1 MNIFEKKAV
10 EKIWWYGLN
19 ILTTLLII
27 SLVNVNGPKGDSG
40 LPGRDGVDG
49 EGASTT
55 YPVTALS
62 YEQAPTGT
70 ARAAYAQSLV
80 QKGYIPL
87 GSVEDFSIFTT
98 SPDAETDVYAFGNLD
113 AYDNKKYVLTA
124 DIDFAD
130 VDTFINENF
139 ILPEAIA
146 NENRE
151 TAVFEGIFD
160 GAGYTIKNF
169 SSQRGEYD
177 SPVGFFPYTGYA
189 QIKNV
194 TFENVDVSAIVSYN
208 TSSGVVV
215 GAVYGPTLI
224 QNVNVT
230 NSTAYSEYSAG
241 GVVGRSEDHL
251 YLVNV
256 KTDNVLVG
264 GQENAGGMVGFF
276 EYEYDLFIQ
285 DSVSNS
291 TIDYSLIDEELTNYI
306 SEYRYGG
313 GLVGRVD
320 DADSIIIL
328 NSANLGD
335 VITNGAEVGGLIGFI
350 ADSQLTVVANSF
362 NSGFVQTYGAE
373 AGGLI
378 GDNNSESPFF
388 IQNSFNAGQ
397 IVSAGGSVGGLIGE
411 VGYLD
416 EYEYVQYAPVYITNS
431 YNAGHISTFEYSDEK
446 GGLIGQIYSNRRVVI
461 SNSFN
466 VGTFSLSITSHDAD
480 YPAFAD
486 NGAIVGDTAGIV
498 TLVNVG
504 FYVDEANPTAY
515 LNYALDRTLA
525 TGVTRFTSLDSFTT
539 ANFEYNSTWN
549 FNAIWTFNSTG
560 YAFPVLRNLPTFTV
574 DSIQSFA
581 PVIATA
587 ELYNTFDLYD
597 DELEASVIVIDDFW
611 VEFGDVETPEIDLD
625 VKIYATLGET
635 DNLET
640 IMDGE
645 IVQVINEAFFESF
658 YNENEPI
665 VYLPTLGDGTYAFYI
680 VVVDSDDLTA
690 YELLGTYDFVGV
702 SANQAPVPGM
712 LGDLFTGFNGFD
724 INTVFVSFVDA
735 EDPDTEADELVYGFV
750 LAVTGFDFDSWD
762 FDESANGILFTYEG
776 LQRGG
781 INYLDVTSAGLQ
793 YNTNY
798 DVTVFVFDGDNM
810 VRYEIDTIS
819 IVD

>member
-1 MNIFEKKAV
+1 
-10 EKIWWYGLN
+10 
-19 ILTTLLII
+19 
-27 SLVNVNGPKGDSG
+27 
-40 LPGRDGVDG
+40 
-49 EGASTT
+49 
-55 YPVTALS
+55 
-62 YEQAPTGT
+62 
-70 ARAAYAQSLV
+70 
-80 QKGYIPL
+80 
-87 GSVEDFSIFTT
+87 
-98 SPDAETDVYAFGNLD
+98 
-113 AYDNKKYVLTA
+113 
-124 DIDFAD
+124 
-130 VDTFINENF
+130 
-139 ILPEAIA
+139 
-146 NENRE
+146 
-151 TAVFEGIFD
+151 
-160 GAGYTIKNF
+160 
-169 SSQRGEYD
+169 
-177 SPVGFFPYTGYA
+177 
-189 QIKNV
+189 
-194 TFENVDVSAIVSYN
+194 
-208 TSSGVVV
+208 
-215 GAVYGPTLI
+215 
-224 QNVNVT
+224 VNVT

-276 EYEYDLFIQ
+276 DYEYDLFIQ

-291 TIDYSLIDEELTNYI
+291 TIDYSLIDEDLTNYI

-313 GLVGRVD
+313 GLVGRVE
-320 DADSIIIL
+320 DADSVIIL

-335 VITNGAEVGGLIGFI
+335 VITNGAEVGGLIGFVE
-350 ADSQLTVVANSF
+350 DSQLTVVANSF
-362 NSGFVQTYGAE
+362 NSGFVQSYGAE

-378 GDNNSESPFF
+378 GDSNSESPFF

-411 VGYLD
+411 VGNLD

-446 GGLIGQIYSNRRVVI
+446 GGLIGEITSDRRVVI

-466 VGTFSLSITSHDAD
+466 VGTFSVSITSHDAD

-486 NGAIVGDTAGIV
+486 NGAIVGDTTGLV
-498 TLVNVG
+498 TLDNVG

-574 DSIQSFA
+574 DSIQTFA

-611 VEFGDVETPEIDLD
+611 VDFGDVETAEYDLD

-665 VYLPTLGDGTYAFYI
+665 IYLPTLGDGTYAFYI

-702 SANQAPVPGM
+702 SANQAPVPGN
-712 LGDLFTGFNGFD
+712 DGFLASYFYSFN
-724 INTVFVSFVDA
+724 INTIYVSFDA
-735 EDPDTEADELVYGFV
+735 AADTDTSSGELDYIFV
-750 LAVTGFDFDSWD
+750 LAVEGFDFDSWD
-762 FDESANGILFTYEG
+762 LDDSANGILKVDDT
-776 LQRGG
+776 
-781 INYLDVTSAGLQ
+781 INPGVTNFVDVTSLGLS
-793 YNTNY
+793 YNTTY
-798 DVTVFVFDGDNM
+798 TVTVFAFDGDNY
-810 VRYEIDTIS
+810 VKYETIMIS
-819 IVD
+819 LVD